1 MYVYMSV
8 CVYVYIKD
16 RRFFKRNPREKKKNQ
31 LFTHTHF
38 LSLQGKKAD
47 DKMPIK
53 SMQTNKKKKNKK
65 KTHMVHETS
74 Q

>member
-1 MYVYMSV
+1 MSTCLSV
-8 CVYVYIKD
+8 CMCILKID
-16 RRFFKRNPREKKKNQ
+16 DFLKEIHERKNQ

-65 KTHMVHETS
+65 KTHMVHETC